1 MAQTQSGEAKPS
13 RKFQPADVT
22 TERSRERDKSSPS
35 IAREVTRE
43 TTESDPPREQSKG
56 KKERRFRL
64 GKNIRSRLLSSGIPD
79 VLPVTCGDVRG
90 DLHVKKV
97 GSGSRSPSI
106 YYNSIWVTPNQ
117 FEIEGG
123 QGYLKCWKRSIRHGK
138 TPINTYVKL
147 GLISLHRQHCDCKL
161 CQTPLTVTERKVG
174 TPLLIKFSLV
184 NQ

>member
-1 MAQTQSGEAKPS
+1 MM
-13 RKFQPADVT
+13 
-22 TERSRERDKSSPS
+22 REG
-35 IAREVTRE
+35 TRE
-43 TTESDPPREQSKG
+43 SHPPRGQSNE

-79 VLPVTCGDVRG
+79 VLPVTCGDIRG

-106 YYNSIWVTPNQ
+106 YYNSVWVTPNQ

-123 QGYLKCWKRSIRHGK
+123 QGYVKCWKRSIRHGK

-161 CQTPLTVTERKVG
+161 CQTPLTITDRKVG
-174 TPLLIKFSLV
+174 NLPINLLIKMTTE
-184 NQ
+184 